1 MAGMNPRTHRR
12 QNPILFR
19 FTCTVLI
26 FAVVSPDIVLAQ
38 TRQRGTVLRQGPTL
52 TGIEALRALA
62 KSGSPKD
69 TETFALHMLWEDI
82 RQPEVLYLLAQAEE
96 RLRKP
101 QDAGAYYA
109 LFLRVLDENEKSGGG
124 IDVPPDVAKQK
135 PLAERRLKA
144 LKQDDAAVTAA
155 YSKKVTGKKFES
167 PEQVD
172 DSWMDNV
179 KADLFGL
186 HGLYAW
192 KLVGG
197 RKDAQPDWIHNTKGS
212 MHRSGA
218 KFVDEAEGRKS
229 VLFTIPLK
237 DKDSQ
242 DADTSN
248 RDALAKLG
256 HNSHL
261 EARNVTGGK
270 FLRIGARGYGF
281 PLILKVSV
289 DGKPLKSETVS
300 NEAWSDLKFELP
312 AAEKKA
318 RPAAAKKAA
327 PARAAAGAPAAGTA
341 QKVAAKPQAAQ
352 APAEG
357 QLVVVELIVP
367 EGQKWSEGVWID
379 YLDFFDN

>member
-179 KADLFGL
+179 KADLF
-186 HGLYAW
+186 
-192 KLVGG
+192 
-197 RKDAQPDWIHNTKGS
+197 
-212 MHRSGA
+212 
-218 KFVDEAEGRKS
+218 
-229 VLFTIPLK
+229 
-237 DKDSQ
+237 
-242 DADTSN
+242 
-248 RDALAKLG
+248 
-256 HNSHL
+256 
-261 EARNVTGGK
+261 
-270 FLRIGARGYGF
+270 
-281 PLILKVSV
+281 
-289 DGKPLKSETVS
+289 
-300 NEAWSDLKFELP
+300 
-312 AAEKKA
+312 
-318 RPAAAKKAA
+318 
-327 PARAAAGAPAAGTA
+327 
-341 QKVAAKPQAAQ
+341 
-352 APAEG
+352 
-357 QLVVVELIVP
+357 
-367 EGQKWSEGVWID
+367 
-379 YLDFFDN
+379 